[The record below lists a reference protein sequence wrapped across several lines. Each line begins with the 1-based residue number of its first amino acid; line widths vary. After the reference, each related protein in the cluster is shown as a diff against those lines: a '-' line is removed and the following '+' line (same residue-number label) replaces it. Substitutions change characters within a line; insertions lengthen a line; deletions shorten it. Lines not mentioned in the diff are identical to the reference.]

1 VGAVPSIKDILGW
14 IQHTELAMYISQSGW
29 SFSALE
35 MVHVTATTL
44 IVGMIAI
51 IDLRLIG
58 LWRRGEAVSALYREV
73 IPLTWSAFVV
83 AAITGVMLFSSQAI
97 DYYANVAVRLKF
109 ALLALIAVN
118 MLVFRWT
125 VYPTISKWDREGPI
139 PLAARLAGSI
149 SLASWMM
156 VVAAARWIAY
166 LRYY

>member
-1 VGAVPSIKDILGW
+1 MPSIKDILSW
-14 IQHTELAMYISQSGW
+14 LQHTETAMYISQSGW

-51 IDLRLIG
+51 VDLRLIG
-58 LWRRGEAVSALYREV
+58 LGPRGAAVSDLYREV
-73 IPLTWSAFVV
+73 IPLTWAAFVV
-83 AAITGVMLFSSQAI
+83 AAITGVLLFISQAQ
-97 DYYANVAVRLKF
+97 DYYANIAVRLKF
-109 ALLALIAVN
+109 SLLALIAVN

-125 VYPTISKWDREGPI
+125 LSPSMSKWDREAPI
-139 PLAARLAGSI
+139 PLAARFAGGV